1 MLKIR
6 RLKTIDLAET
16 KSFLTDILSSMLFK
30 HLSNVKFES
39 LRIDG
44 SKLTDVFY
52 LVMKTVLAI

>member
-16 KSFLTDILSSMLFK
+16 KSFLTDILPSMLFK

-44 SKLTDVFY
+44 SKLTDAFY